1 MVHFLFCSIDGKCSQ
16 QAELSGEN
24 INITYKP
31 DGTHI
36 AVGNRVCSRV
46 NFVHCK
52 ANFYLLL
59 VECTSQEVYKLY
71 PLEMLTISVLTVFS
85 HHFAG

>member
-1 MVHFLFCSIDGKCSQ
+1 MSNLVFAGGKCSQ

-36 AVGNRVCSRV
+36 TVGNM
-46 NFVHCK
+46 VH
-52 ANFYLLL
+52 
-59 VECTSQEVYKLY
+59 V
-71 PLEMLTISVLTVFS
+71 TVFMNS
-85 HHFAG
+85 

>member
-1 MVHFLFCSIDGKCSQ
+1 MVHLKFCSIDGKCSQ

-46 NFVHCK
+46 DFVHYK
-52 ANFYLLL
+52 ANFYVLFLQ
-59 VECTSQEVYKLY
+59 CTS
-71 PLEMLTISVLTVFS
+71 
-85 HHFAG
+85 